1 MPSLIPGYEY
11 DIFISYR
18 HNDNRSGWVTEF
30 VKDLQEELSA
40 TIKESVSV
48 YFDSNPH
55 DGLLEAHNVD
65 KSLEG
70 KLRSL
75 IFIPVLSQTYCN
87 EKTFAWQQE
96 FRKFN
101 SLSKADLLGAHIE
114 VSNGNVCNRILPV
127 RIHHLNQSDVKL
139 FEKETG
145 TVLRAI
151 DFIYREPGV
160 NRPLRPN
167 EDHPAKNQN
176 QITYRNQIN
185 KLANA
190 VKEILDHITSGGMQT
205 PAPLRHFNES
215 NYSPTASDG
224 KSIIVLPFVNMSND
238 PGQEYFSDGLTEE
251 IITDLSRLRDV
262 MVISRSS
269 AMTFKGA
276 NKKIVSIA
284 GEVGVRYVLEGS
296 VRRSGSNLRIT
307 AQLIDAQTDSHLWAE
322 KYTGVLED
330 IFDMQEK
337 VSRSIVEALEI
348 KLTTTEN
355 KHLSGRRIE
364 NATALDLYLRAK
376 KELAKWTTTGYDN
389 ALKFLE
395 NSIEITG
402 PNAVLYIGLAET
414 YWGRANL
421 GVNPVENY
429 SKAREYVEK
438 ALELE
443 PELPEAHFVLGG
455 LEMSG
460 EGNLRKCIFHY
471 KAVVDSRI
479 NEVEGRVWLGVIY
492 AISGKPEKALENAE
506 RIYTI
511 DPLNVMANWVPIISS
526 FYSGNFGQAL
536 EALDQ
541 ALEREPGNLWYIFF
555 VPLIHCCENRN
566 EEALSFI
573 NRNIDAE
580 KKDYMSV
587 LSLLLK
593 AAVEKKP
600 HLFDTFLTDD
610 MKGWA
615 ERDFQYSHTIA
626 MICSFAGM
634 REDAMGWLEHAVKR
648 NFINYPFLSRHC
660 PSFKLLKDDPRHT
673 ALLQTVKKAWEDFD

>member
-1 MPSLIPGYEY
+1 MAILSGYEY

-30 VKDLQEELSA
+30 VKNLQEELSA
-40 TIKESVSV
+40 TIKEPVSV

-55 DGLLEAHNVD
+55 DGLLETHNVD

-70 KLRSL
+70 KLKSL
-75 IFIPVLSQTYCN
+75 IFIPILSQTYCD
-87 EKTFAWQQE
+87 EKCFAWQHE

-101 SLSKADLLGAHIE
+101 KLSKTDVLGAQIE

-127 RIHHLNQSDVKL
+127 RIHNLNQADVKF
-139 FEKETG
+139 FEKETD

-151 DFIYREPGV
+151 DFIYSEPGV
-160 NRPLRPN
+160 NRPLRSN
-167 EDHPAKNQN
+167 EDHPSKNQN

-190 VKEILDHITSGGMQT
+190 VKEILDNIESNGMQSQ
-205 PAPLRHFNES
+205 AAFVALKES
-215 NYSPTASDG
+215 NYPVKPSTD

-238 PGQEYFSDGLTEE
+238 PEQEYFSDGLTEE
-251 IITDLSRLRDV
+251 IITDLSRLRDL

-284 GEVGVRYVLEGS
+284 GEVSVRYVLEGS
-296 VRRSGSNLRIT
+296 VRRSGPNLRIT

-330 IFDMQEK
+330 VFDMQEK
-337 VSRSIVEALEI
+337 VSRSIVEALKI

-364 NATALDLYLRAK
+364 DATALDLYLQAK
-376 KELAKWTTTGYDN
+376 KELAKWTTAGYDN

-421 GVNPVENY
+421 GVNPAENNF
-429 SKAREYVEK
+429 KAREYVDK
-438 ALELE
+438 ALKIE
-443 PELPEAHFVLGG
+443 PELPEAHLVLGG

-460 EGNLRKCIFHY
+460 NGNLRKCIGHY
-471 KAVVDSRI
+471 KNVVSSRI
-479 NEVEGRVWLGVIY
+479 NEVEGRVWLGCIY
-492 AISGKPEKALENAE
+492 AISGKPEKALQITE
-506 RIYTI
+506 RISTI
-511 DPLNVMANWVPIISS
+511 DPLNVMANWVPIISA
-526 FYSGNFGQAL
+526 FYIGNFELALQAL
-536 EALDQ
+536 DK
-541 ALEREPGNLWYIFF
+541 ALEKEPGNLWYSFF

-566 EEALSFI
+566 REALLFI
-573 NRNIDAE
+573 ERHTDAD

-587 LSLLLK
+587 LCLLIK
-593 AAVEKKP
+593 AAVEKKI
-600 HLFDTFLTDD
+600 HLFGTLLTDD
-610 MKGWA
+610 MKSWA
-615 ERDFQYSHTIA
+615 ERDFQYSHSIA
-626 MICSFAGM
+626 MIYSFAGLK
-634 REDAMGWLEHAVKR
+634 EEAMSWLEHAVRR

-660 PSFKLLKDDPRHT
+660 PSFDLLKEDPRHT
-673 ALLQTVKKAWEDFD
+673 ALLQIVKKAWEDFD